1 MRVALVI
8 LAALAV
14 GCSDKTPSAPEGV
27 TLVFTSRTPE
37 ANAPDSATAVAGQGE
52 ITVRATLG
60 APDPCRVLDGDLDVE
75 GKQLIL
81 RVSVRPVTGVCVLVV
96 GRFAYDATIEGLT
109 PGSYTLQVIHSYP
122 STGLPT
128 VTVVNQT
135 LDVK

>member
-14 GCSDKTPSAPEGV
+14 GCSDKILSAPEGA

-37 ANAPDSATAVAGQGE
+37 ANAPDSATAVAGQGQ
-52 ITVRATLG
+52 ITVRATLSG
-60 APDPCRVLDGDLDVE
+60 PDPCRVLDGDLDAE